1 MNLEG
6 VSHHLISPLEAGD
19 YLLAQKLLE
28 DGGVD
33 LTAGRGEFGWLS
45 DAVSFITVCL
55 CAAFQN
61 LLKHLMRQQS
71 LTENS
76 LSYLSL

>member
-1 MNLEG
+1 MKLEG
-6 VSHHLISPLEAGD
+6 VSQHWISPLEPGD
-19 YLLAQKLLE
+19 YLLAPELLE
-28 DGGVD
+28 NGGVD

-55 CAAFQN
+55 FSAFQN

-71 LTENS
+71 LTGNA
-76 LSYLSL
+76 LSYL